1 MSETRPKKPW
11 WKRWLVLVLGALI
24 VATVSACSDT
34 SQQAQAPTDK
44 QQAQGQK
51 QEQQQ
56 QQQQQKQ
63 EQAKTQEQKE
73 QSQKQGA
80 GQVDEKTTKQAIKA
94 MYDSLLSTYQYHK
107 KSYDEVAWARFM
119 RTYNEQLDKL
129 DQEIQKKDVNI
140 RLKTAVGDLRM
151 LALEMTAELQG
162 RQADVEKFKKMIE
175 ENLK

>member
-1 MSETRPKKPW
+1 MNGRIRKMLVSA
-11 WKRWLVLVLGALI
+11 LAVLVVGI
-24 VATVSACSDT
+24 TSACSDT
-34 SQQAQAPTDK
+34 SQQAQVPTDK
-44 QQAQGQK
+44 QQEQGKK

-63 EQAKTQEQKE
+63 EQTKTQQ
-73 QSQKQGA
+73 QGQ
-80 GQVDEKTTKQAIKA
+80 GQQQDTGQADEETTKQAIKA
-94 MYDSLLSTYQYHK
+94 MYESLLSTYQYHK